1 MPAAKKSARKRAAK
15 KSTTRKNAATKPARK
30 STAKSAKKA
39 AKKPARKSARKSAQ
53 KSTKSL
59 AKGDHVTWT
68 TSQGETHGVVE
79 RKLTS
84 PMHIKEHK
92 VSASPDNPEYLV
104 RSDKSGDIA
113 AHKPGSLH
121 KTSGAKTGAAKR
133 TKVVKK
139 ARKAPKR

>member
-15 KSTTRKNAATKPARK
+15 KSTTRKKAATKTGRK
-30 STAKSAKKA
+30 TATKGAKKSVAKKTTRKSAKK
-39 AKKPARKSARKSAQ
+39 
-53 KSTKSL
+53 STKTL

-104 RSDKSGDIA
+104 RSDKSGDVA

-121 KTSGAKTGAAKR
+121 KISGAKKG
-133 TKVVKK
+133 KK
-139 ARKAPKR
+139 